1 MGSNRTEEEEGLV
14 RKEKMIEAAKRERPH
29 ISTSTYLYLLD
40 FIKSLPIEEDDGK

>member
-1 MGSNRTEEEEGLV
+1 MGSDRAEEGFI
-14 RKEKMIEAAKRERPH
+14 RKEKMIEAAERERPH